1 MRIDFAQFWDFLMPF
16 RSAIEELNNRR
27 RNSNMEVIQSRVE
40 YSVSNVMQLGSSGR
54 KKNSLRIVTAF
65 LTA

>member
-1 MRIDFAQFWDFLMPF
+1 MRF
-16 RSAIEELNNRR
+16 RSIIEELNNWR

-54 KKNSLRIVTAF
+54 KNSLRIVTAF

>member
-1 MRIDFAQFWDFLMPF
+1 MRIDFAQFWDFLMRF
-16 RSAIEELNNRR
+16 RSIIEELNNWR

-54 KKNSLRIVTAF
+54 KNSLRIVTAF